1 MRGINKTILVGNA
14 GKDPEYKELA
24 DGTPVVKLSLATTEV
39 YRLKDNRVQADTQW
53 HTVIAWRGL
62 AGLINRYVKKGSLL
76 YVEGKIRYRKYED
89 REGQTRVVCEIIA
102 SEVVMLE
109 KKSVEPRAGEPTSGD
124 EDPFG

>member
-76 YVEGKIRYRKYED
+76 YVEGKIRYRKYAD
-89 REGQTRVVCEIIA
+89 RDKQTRVVCEIIA
-102 SEVVMLE
+102 SEVVMLD
-109 KKSVEPRAGEPTSGD
+109 KKAVEPRPGEPISGD

>member
-76 YVEGKIRYRKYED
+76 YVEGRIRYRKYED
-89 REGQTRVVCEIIA
+89 REKQTRVVCEIIA
-102 SEVVMLE
+102 SEVVMLD
-109 KKSVEPRAGEPTSGD
+109 KKAVEPRPGEPISGD